1 VRVRDSAPAD
11 PPTGG
16 RRAIVAWCMFDW
28 ANSAFPTIVSTF
40 LFSAYFT
47 DHVAPSHE
55 AGQTLWSL
63 ANGVAALVIAALS
76 PLLGAIADQGGRRKP
91 WLFALSLVSVAAT
104 AALWF
109 VRPTVDDVLFALVMM
124 GVATLGFELGIAF
137 YNAMLPE
144 IVAPDRIGRLSG
156 WGWGIGYGGGLACL
170 ALSYFVFV
178 APDPPP
184 FGLDREAAEHVRIV
198 MPLAALWFALFAL
211 PLFLWVPDRGRP
223 LGTDVRSSL
232 ELDPTLGRASRRG
245 SRVSVLEAVLWF
257 ASSVLTRSLSAL
269 GGAVRGG
276 VAELAATLRQVRRY
290 GNIVRFLLAKMIYID
305 ALNTLF
311 IVGGTFAAGVF
322 DMSVGEV
329 LVFGIILNVT
339 AGAGAIAFAW
349 VDDWLG
355 AKPTILLSLAA
366 LTLAGGAIL
375 ATESKLWFYILAAGV
390 GAFLGPA
397 QAASRSLMARLAP
410 PAQRTEFFGL
420 YNLAGKITTP
430 VGPFL
435 VGLITYLSD
444 SQRAGMAVILP
455 FLVVGG
461 LLLTRVKEPRPG
473 HDPS

>member
-1 VRVRDSAPAD
+1 MRARDSVPGN
-11 PPTGG
+11 PPTA
-16 RRAIVAWCMFDW
+16 RRAIVAWCLFDW
-28 ANSAFPTIVSTF
+28 ANSAFPTIVTTF

-47 DHVAPSHE
+47 DHVAPSHT
-55 AGQTLWSL
+55 AGQTLWSW
-63 ANGVAALVIAALS
+63 ANGLAALAIAVAS
-76 PLLGAIADQGGRRKP
+76 PVLGAIADQGGRRKP
-91 WLFALSLVSVAAT
+91 WLFALSLVSVVAT

-109 VRPTVDDVLFALVMM
+109 VRPDVEDALFALVAV

-144 IVAPDRIGRLSG
+144 IVTRDRLGRVSG
-156 WGWGIGYGGGLACL
+156 WGWGIGYAGGLACL
-170 ALSYFVFV
+170 ALSYLVFV

-184 FGLDREAAEHVRIV
+184 FGLDRGAAEHVRIV

-211 PLFLWVPDRGRP
+211 PLFLWVPDRPATGRR
-223 LGTDVRSSL
+223 LG
-232 ELDPTLGRASRRG
+232 A
-245 SRVSVLEAVLWF
+245 
-257 ASSVLTRSLSAL
+257 
-269 GGAVRGG
+269 AVRGG
-276 VAELAATLRQVRRY
+276 VAELAATLRQLRRY

-305 ALNTLF
+305 GLNTLF
-311 IVGGTFAAGVF
+311 IVGGTFAAGVY
-322 DMSVGEV
+322 DMSIGEV
-329 LVFGIILNVT
+329 LIFGIILNVT

-355 AKPTILLSLAA
+355 AKPTILISLVA
-366 LTLAGGAIL
+366 LTFAGGAIL

-390 GAFLGPA
+390 GVFLGPA

-473 HDPS
+473 QDPS

>member
-1 VRVRDSAPAD
+1 L
-11 PPTGG
+11 
-16 RRAIVAWCMFDW
+16 RRA
-28 ANSAFPTIVSTF
+28 
-40 LFSAYFT
+40 
-47 DHVAPSHE
+47 
-55 AGQTLWSL
+55 
-63 ANGVAALVIAALS
+63 
-76 PLLGAIADQGGRRKP
+76 R
-91 WLFALSLVSVAAT
+91 
-104 AALWF
+104 
-109 VRPTVDDVLFALVMM
+109 
-124 GVATLGFELGIAF
+124 
-137 YNAMLPE
+137 
-144 IVAPDRIGRLSG
+144 
-156 WGWGIGYGGGLACL
+156 
-170 ALSYFVFV
+170 
-178 APDPPP
+178 
-184 FGLDREAAEHVRIV
+184 
-198 MPLAALWFALFAL
+198 
-211 PLFLWVPDRGRP
+211 
-223 LGTDVRSSL
+223 
-232 ELDPTLGRASRRG
+232 RRG
-245 SRVSVLEAVLWF
+245 SRVSGLEAVLWF
-257 ASSVLTRSLSAL
+257 ASSVLTRFLWAP
-269 GGAVRGG
+269 GAAVRGG

-305 ALNTLF
+305 GLNTLF

-390 GAFLGPA
+390 GVFLGPA

-435 VGLITYLSD
+435 VGLITYISG
-444 SQRAGMAVILP
+444 SQRAGMAVVLP

-473 HDPS
+473 QDPS

>member
-1 VRVRDSAPAD
+1 VRVRDSAPGN
-11 PPTGG
+11 PPTA
-16 RRAIVAWCMFDW
+16 RRAIVAWCLFDW

-47 DHVAPSHE
+47 DHVAPTHA
-55 AGQTLWSL
+55 AGQTLWSF
-63 ANGVAALVIAALS
+63 ANGVAALVIAVMS

-144 IVAPDRIGRLSG
+144 IVGQDRIGRVSG
-156 WGWGIGYGGGLACL
+156 WGWGIGYAGGLGCL
-170 ALSYFVFV
+170 ALSYLVFV

-184 FGLDREAAEHVRIV
+184 FGLDRGTAEHVRIV
-198 MPLAALWFALFAL
+198 MPLAALWFGLFAL
-211 PLFLWVPDRGRP
+211 PLFLWVPDRPPAGRR
-223 LGTDVRSSL
+223 LG
-232 ELDPTLGRASRRG
+232 A
-245 SRVSVLEAVLWF
+245 
-257 ASSVLTRSLSAL
+257 
-269 GGAVRGG
+269 AVRGG
-276 VAELAATLRQVRRY
+276 VAELAATLRQLRRY
-290 GNIVRFLLAKMIYID
+290 GNIVRFLVAKMIYID
-305 ALNTLF
+305 GLNTLF

-322 DMSVGEV
+322 DMSVEEV
-329 LVFGIILNVT
+329 LIFGIILNVT

-349 VDDWLG
+349 VDDWIG
-355 AKPTILLSLAA
+355 AKPTILISLAA

-375 ATESKLWFYILAAGV
+375 AVESKLWFYILAAAV
-390 GAFLGPA
+390 GIFLGPA
-397 QAASRSLMARLAP
+397 QAASRSFMARLAP
-410 PAQRTEFFGL
+410 PEQRTEFFGL

-444 SQRAGMAVILP
+444 SQRAGMAVVLP

-461 LLLTRVKEPRPG
+461 LLLARVKEPRPG
-473 HDPS
+473 QGPP

>member
-1 VRVRDSAPAD
+1 MRVRDSAPGN
-11 PPTGG
+11 PPTA
-16 RRAIVAWCMFDW
+16 RRAIVAWCLFDW

-47 DHVAPSHE
+47 DHVAPTHA
-55 AGQTLWSL
+55 AGQTLWSF
-63 ANGVAALVIAALS
+63 ANGVAALVIAVLS

-91 WLFALSLVSVAAT
+91 WLFALSLVSVVAT

-109 VRPTVDDVLFALVMM
+109 VRPTVDDVLFALVAM

-144 IVAPDRIGRLSG
+144 IVAQDRIGRVSG
-156 WGWGIGYGGGLACL
+156 WGWGIGYAGGLACL
-170 ALSYFVFV
+170 ALSYLVFV
-178 APDPPP
+178 APAQPP
-184 FGLDREAAEHVRIV
+184 FGLDRGTAEHVRIV

-211 PLFLWVPDRGRP
+211 PLFLWVPDRPPTRRP
-223 LGTDVRSSL
+223 LG
-232 ELDPTLGRASRRG
+232 A
-245 SRVSVLEAVLWF
+245 
-257 ASSVLTRSLSAL
+257 
-269 GGAVRGG
+269 AVRGG

-305 ALNTLF
+305 GLNTLF

-322 DMSVGEV
+322 DMSVEEV
-329 LVFGIILNVT
+329 LIFGIILNVT

-355 AKPTILLSLAA
+355 GKPTILISLAA
-366 LTLAGGAIL
+366 LTLVGGALL
-375 ATESKLWFYILAAGV
+375 AVESKLWFYILAAAV
-390 GAFLGPA
+390 GIFLGPA

-420 YNLAGKITTP
+420 YNLAGKVTTP
-430 VGPFL
+430 LGPLL
-435 VGLITYLSD
+435 VSLVTYLSD
-444 SQRAGMAVILP
+444 SQRAGMAVIFP
-455 FLVVGG
+455 FLIVGG

-473 HDPS
+473 QGPP